1 MEPCWAP
8 PGKEQSLAGTRK
20 TRRAGSSR
28 GERVGWAGG
37 AKWAHQATAW
47 GEGGG
52 TKLWGP
58 SFPNAPLVLAPEG
71 GGPGLPFGEGR
82 SQAHAVSHLPRSHGR
97 TSARPDPGS
106 LQRRRGKERLSHR
119 ILGKPGS
126 PCADPGGPSEGRG
139 SVLGSDL
146 SGPPGR
152 AMLMNILE
160 CVNTERS
167 DNAPS
172 PWQEVGQRLLLLPW
186 RLLLQQSLASPSW
199 GWILISQDKQPLAR
213 VPQSPAGTRRAAW
226 LPAAGAQI
234 VFSRPFHA
242 EFILD
247 V

>member
-1 MEPCWAP
+1 MVQNGPTKP
-8 PGKEQSLAGTRK
+8 LPGGRGAEQSSGG
-20 TRRAGSSR
+20 RAFQTPRSSWPPR
-28 GERVGWAGG
+28 AEDRVC
-37 AKWAHQATAW
+37 
-47 GEGGG
+47 
-52 TKLWGP
+52 
-58 SFPNAPLVLAPEG
+58 PLVREEARLTRSATSQEVTAGQAQGQTPAPCRG
-71 GGPGLPFGEGR
+71 AEGR
-82 SQAHAVSHLPRSHGR
+82 SGFLTASWGSR
-97 TSARPDPGS
+97 ARPALTREAP
-106 LQRRRGKERLSHR
+106 RRGEEVCWGLTC
-119 ILGKPGS
+119 P
-126 PCADPGGPSEGRG
+126 
-139 SVLGSDL
+139 
-146 SGPPGR
+146 GPPGR

>member
-1 MEPCWAP
+1 MQAP
-8 PGKEQSLAGTRK
+8 ERP
-20 TRRAGSSR
+20 
-28 GERVGWAGG
+28 GERAALGERGWAGQVVQNGPTKPLPGGRG
-37 AKWAHQATAW
+37 AEQSS
-47 GEGGG
+47 GGRAFQ
-52 TKLWGP
+52 TP
-58 SFPNAPLVLAPEG
+58 PLVLAPEG

-167 DNAPS
+167 DNAP
-172 PWQEVGQRLLLLPW
+172 PPPPQEVGQRLLLLPW

-199 GWILISQDKQPLAR
+199 GWILISQNKQPLAR